1 MARVLKV
8 WEDGE
13 PGGSLLT
20 PRELREL
27 NEAYA
32 RLEERYN
39 GLRSNWEW
47 FVREDYRPDKNTSI
61 LRRVEQN

>member
-1 MARVLKV
+1 MARAVKA
-8 WEDGE
+8 WERGE
-13 PGGSLLT
+13 PEWDVLS
-20 PRELREL
+20 PEEL

-47 FVREDYRPDKNTSI
+47 FVKEDNRVDRTAGV
-61 LRRVEQN
+61 LRRVDEN